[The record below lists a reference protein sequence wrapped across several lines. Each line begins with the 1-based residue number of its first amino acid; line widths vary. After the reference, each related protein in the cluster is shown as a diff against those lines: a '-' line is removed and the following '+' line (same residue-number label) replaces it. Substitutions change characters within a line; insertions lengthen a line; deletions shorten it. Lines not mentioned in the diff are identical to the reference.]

1 MRKPTL
7 TLLALLIAV
16 FAHSF
21 CSAAAVRRYAIV
33 SGANR
38 GGPSRPTLRYAV
50 SDAEAFARLIEQLGG
65 VKREDCK
72 VLREPSLIDFGKAL
86 EALRADIKQSRAASE
101 RVEVLFYYSGHADD
115 QGLLLA
121 GTRFPYQK
129 IREEMALLKADVNV
143 AVLDACASGAITRQK
158 GVIRQPAFL
167 ANSSA
172 DMKGYAF
179 LTSSSENET
188 AQESDRIRASF
199 FTYYLIS
206 ALRGAAD
213 SNADGKVSLNEAYD
227 FSYNETLGRT
237 AKTQGGPQHPAYD
250 IQMSGTGE
258 LVLTDVR
265 GVSSILVIPETLSGR
280 VYILNTDRQLV
291 TELFKTEGRKIALG
305 MQSGNYSI
313 YVDSGNDFLAA
324 SIKLAEK
331 QTLVLD
337 SGLFTSTKKEPS
349 ILRGPSIY
357 QGDKPAGPAVK
368 KFEIGGHYSSFSHFL
383 AGIGRPGNFGERG
396 GGARFAY
403 NLNNHLAF
411 EAQTNYWPGNYEQRF
426 LTLFGAKAGVR
437 RSGWGV
443 FGVVRPGF
451 LIERKHFRCVLA
463 CDTPGLLPLTV
474 NANRFALDFGGVLE
488 LSDFGVYR
496 SDRLFFRLDVTDTV
510 VSQPIGMW
518 RYSASEPPFFQG
530 QFETQHTP
538 RISVGAGFRF

>member
-1 MRKPTL
+1 MKKPIL
-7 TLLALLIAV
+7 TLFALLIV
-16 FAHSF
+16 VILAHSLS
-21 CSAAAVRRYAIV
+21 SAAAVRRYAIV

-38 GGPSRPTLRYAV
+38 GGPSRPTLSYAV
-50 SDAEAFARLIEQLGG
+50 SDAEAFARLMQQLGG
-65 VKREDCK
+65 VRREDCRI
-72 VLREPSLIDFGKAL
+72 LREPSLIDFGKAL
-86 EALRADIKQSRAASE
+86 EALRVEIKESRAANE

-115 QGLLLA
+115 QGLLLG
-121 GTRFPYQK
+121 GTRFPYPK

-158 GVIRQPAFL
+158 GVIREPAFL
-167 ANSSA
+167 ATSPA

-213 SNADGKVSLNEAYD
+213 SNTDGKVSLNEAYD

-265 GVSSILVIPETLSGR
+265 GVSSILVLPEALSGR
-280 VYILNTDRQLV
+280 VYILNADRQLV
-291 TELFKTEGRKIALG
+291 TELLKTEGRQIALG
-305 MQSGNYSI
+305 MQDGSYSI
-313 YVDSGNDFLAA
+313 YIDSGSDFRAA
-324 SIKLAEK
+324 SIRLTEK
-331 QTLVLD
+331 QTIVLD
-337 SGLFTSTKKEPS
+337 SGRFTLTKKEPS

-357 QGDKPAGPAVK
+357 QGDKPAPPAVK
-368 KFEIGGHYSSFSHFL
+368 RFEIGGHYSSFSHFL
-383 AGIGRPGNFGERG
+383 SVAAAPGQFGERG

-403 NLNNHLAF
+403 NLNNHLAL
-411 EAQTNYWPGNYEQRF
+411 EGQTNYWPGNFEERF
-426 LTLFGAKAGVR
+426 LTLFGVKAGVR
-437 RSGWGV
+437 RPGWGV

-451 LIERKHFRCVLA
+451 LTERKHLGSLNVTHLI
-463 CDTPGLLPLTV
+463 V

-488 LSDFGVYR
+488 VYDFGVYR
-496 SDRLFFRLDVTDTV
+496 SDRFFFRLDVTDTV
-510 VSQPIGMW
+510 VSQPMGMW

-530 QFETQHTP
+530 QFETRHTP